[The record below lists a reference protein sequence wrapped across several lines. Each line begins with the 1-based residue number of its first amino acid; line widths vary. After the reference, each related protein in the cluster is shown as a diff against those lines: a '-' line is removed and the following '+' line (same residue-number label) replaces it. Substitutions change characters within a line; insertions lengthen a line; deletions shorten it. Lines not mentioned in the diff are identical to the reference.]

1 MPFTCNQVV
10 AVHRASF
17 DLGDI
22 AAARTPVQIQWKR
35 RVLYNGV
42 MLTPVLATKLF
53 IPPPR
58 PNAVLRADLI
68 ARLNEGLHRRLTLI
82 SAPAGFGK
90 TSLASAWIAGC
101 GRPAAWLSLDDGDND
116 PARFLA
122 YLVAALQ
129 TIAPTVGAEMVA
141 LLQSPQP
148 PPIDALLPLL
158 LNQIATLPQPAILVL
173 DDYHVLEARPSARR
187 SPFWS
192 STYRRSCTW

>member
-173 DDYHVLEARPSARR
+173 DDYHVLEVRPSARR